1 MEFSDAE
8 LEALRSLVREEQEAL
23 REVKSE
29 KARLALEREKLRM
42 RVKVFGKILD
52 DDEKRELS
60 MYPKLIA
67 RQEERR
73 ECIEGRL
80 ATLRDCLPSGE

>member
-73 ECIEGRL
+73 ESLETRL
-80 ATLRDCLPSGE
+80 TTLRACLPSGE